1 MRKFNNYFYIRVKL
15 QADSENFK
23 NYLYKNIIINL
34 KQLFTKVLSVLLVVM
49 IKICQG

>member
-23 NYLYKNIIINL
+23 NYLYKNINY
-34 KQLFTKVLSVLLVVM
+34 KN
-49 IKICQG
+49 